1 MNTQDSIEKEP
12 EMRQRLLEKWRL
24 FTDVL
29 AGIDDPHGEYLRAL
43 ENRIRRLEG
52 EVEDVRKHLL
62 TETRV
67 SVRSGQ
73 RTPDHTAE

>member
-1 MNTQDSIEKEP
+1 
-12 EMRQRLLEKWRL
+12 MRQRLLEKWRL
-24 FTDVL
+24 LADAL
-29 AGIDDPHGEYLRAL
+29 AGVDDPHGEYLRML
-43 ENRIRRLEG
+43 EDRIRRLEG
-52 EVEDVRKHLL
+52 EVENVRKHLL